1 MVENRSMVVGIIA
14 IILSA
19 SALWLGGYSMMIQGP
34 QGPQGAPGAPGK
46 DGADGVD
53 GLDGLNASG
62 GFVVKILDPDDQETI
77 SGNVIIRTLIYGSE
91 NYTITIFRN
100 GTEIGNSLSIV
111 WNTSSISDGW
121 WNLTVTAYD
130 KISGIP
136 SQDQVLVFVEN
147 SPSYWFITS
156 ETYSH
161 SVTNT
166 SWEDSEFVLYFY
178 SYRIA
183 DYYIRF
189 EAHVRCDGLGSR
201 FESRFA
207 CNYTD
212 YSIGR
217 ASWSTDVVSFS
228 DSYVWKD
235 VPAGFLVIIV
245 QVTSGSDTN
254 TGYYDAPTLYV
265 QRL

>member
-1 MVENRSMVVGIIA
+1 MVENKSMVIGFIA
-14 IILSA
+14 IIISA
-19 SALWLGGYSMMIQGP
+19 SALWLWAYSVMNFQVIEGP
-34 QGPQGAPGAPGK
+34 QGPPGETGH
-46 DGADGVD
+46 DGVD
-53 GLDGLNASG
+53 GQNATG
-62 GFVVKILDPDDQETI
+62 EFIVRILDPDDKETV
-77 SGNVIIRTLIYGSE
+77 SGIVTIKTLIYGSE
-91 NYTITIFRN
+91 NYTITILLN
-100 GTEIGNSLSIV
+100 GTEIGNSSSTV
-111 WNTSSISDGW
+111 WNTNSISDGW
-121 WNLTVTAYD
+121 WNLTVVAND
-130 KISGIP
+130 VIFGNS

-147 SPSYWFITS
+147 DPPYWYVTS

-161 SVTNT
+161 SVTNA
-166 SWEDSEFVLYFY
+166 SWEDSEFVLYFE
-178 SYRIA
+178 SHRTA

-212 YSIGR
+212 YSTGC

-235 VPAGFLVIIV
+235 VSAGSLVIVV
-245 QVTSGSDTN
+245 QVTSGSMTN
-254 TGYYDAPTLYV
+254 TGYYDAPSLYV